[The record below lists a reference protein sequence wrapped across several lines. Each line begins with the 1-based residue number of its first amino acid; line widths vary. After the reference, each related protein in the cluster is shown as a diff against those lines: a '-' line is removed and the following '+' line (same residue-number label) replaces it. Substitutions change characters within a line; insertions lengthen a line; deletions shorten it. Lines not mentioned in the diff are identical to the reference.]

1 MSTQIASE
9 TTFCLPTH
17 EWTERRS
24 NNILHTSFTDVIKLY
39 QQIHVVNLHEVIKQ
53 GFENLINQDKT
64 WDKINQSSPVDT

>member
-9 TTFCLPTH
+9 TTFCLTDARMND
-17 EWTERRS
+17 RRS
-24 NNILHTSFTDVIKLY
+24 NNILPTSFTDVIKLY

-64 WDKINQSSPVDT
+64 